1 MTNTHKHYETAKR
14 YIAQGHYVIDTTT
27 NQAVARSQFLK
38 GSNLIQD
45 AENEEQGK
53 VFASIIAA
61 ALNAYNAQ
69 QGGL

>member
-1 MTNTHKHYETAKR
+1 MRYVAK
-14 YIAQGHYVIDTTT
+14 GHYVTDTDTGML
-27 NQAVARSQFLK
+27 VAKACVLK

-45 AENEEQGK
+45 AEREEQGK
-53 VFASIIAA
+53 VFAQVLAG

>member
-1 MTNTHKHYETAKR
+1 MR
-14 YIAQGHYVIDTTT
+14 YIAQGLYVIDTTT

-61 ALNAYNAQ
+61 SLNTYNAQ

>member
-1 MTNTHKHYETAKR
+1 MR
-14 YIAQGHYVIDTTT
+14 YIASGHYVIDTLT
-27 NQAVARSQFLK
+27 NLSVAKSQVLK

-53 VFASIIAA
+53 IFAQVMAS